1 MGKDLD
7 ILEFFIKIAPI
18 ESNINTSNISM
29 KRIILLSISFLL
41 VMLSSAQTQKGYVKT
56 KGRMVNGQHVP
67 GQGLPGATVNI
78 QGGNSV
84 GVKNANGSFSFVV
97 PSKTF
102 FVQSVQKKGYELVD
116 ADVTSKP
123 YYQSENPLVLLMET
137 PEQQM
142 EDLLEAEEKISRILR
157 EKLNKARQE
166 IKQLKEQNKI
176 SEVDYRQQLAKLM
189 EDQMKNKDLIAD
201 MAKEYA
207 QMDYDQLDSINQ
219 RIYDALLNG
228 RLTEADSLLRSK
240 GDMRTRIA
248 EIHGEQRAESQE
260 QAVLEKRK
268 ANTQKKLEDAAADC
282 YRFFERFKLE
292 NLHDSAAC
300 YIELRAKLDTTNF
313 EWQYDAGSYF
323 SAQNQYQKATQ
334 YFEKALLL
342 SRHLVEI
349 DPVIN
354 ELSLAKT
361 LHSLAT
367 LYKNTQ
373 RFTESEA
380 MYKEAIEIFR
390 RLTESDP
397 MTYKPYLANTLN
409 SFSILYR
416 IMQRYSESEALC
428 IEALEIYRQLVESD
442 SNKYEEDLASTLN
455 NLGLIYSDLNRF
467 TESEKVTLEALEIYR
482 RLTKKDAD
490 TYETYLASVMLNLA
504 ILYYQTQRFPESEA
518 MYKEALEIRRRLAEI
533 NPQAYEP
540 RAAATTYNLAMLYHD
555 MQRYEEAEAM
565 YKEALALYQRLSELT
580 PNAYEPRVATAQNA
594 IAILYEDTHRYMEAE
609 TMYKEA
615 LKTFGVLAE
624 ANPQTYKP
632 DVAMT
637 LSNIGRLNFNLQRY
651 DESIALFQQSL
662 ETYRSLAADNPQV
675 FEPYLAIS
683 LANLASIFKDRNRF
697 DKSEKFYKEA
707 LDIRRR
713 LAEANPQ
720 VYEANYAKT
729 INGLAGLYQKMKRYE
744 ESIEKGK
751 EAMEIYERIFKNNPA
766 QPNIGTALAETWE
779 NLSYNSLFLKRF
791 TQAEQYA
798 REGLS
803 VDSTQ
808 QWLIAN
814 LAVALLFQ
822 GKTEDAEQ
830 IYLHYKDKLK
840 DYFLDDLNNYAEEGI
855 IPKEQEEAVKRIK
868 QMLVE

>member
-1 MGKDLD
+1 
-7 ILEFFIKIAPI
+7 
-18 ESNINTSNISM
+18 M

-41 VMLSSAQTQKGYVKT
+41 VMLSAAQTQEGYVKT
-56 KGRMVNGQHVP
+56 KGRMVNGRHVP
-67 GQGLPGATVNI
+67 GQGLPGTTVNI

-97 PSKTF
+97 PSKSF

-123 YYQSENPLVLLMET
+123 YHLSENPLVLLMET

-176 SEVDYRQQLAKLM
+176 SEEDYCQQLAKLM
-189 EDQMKNKDLIAD
+189 EDQMRNKDLIAD

-219 RIYDALLNG
+219 LIYDALLNG

-240 GDMRTRIA
+240 GDMRSCIA
-248 EIHGEQRAESQE
+248 VIHGEQQAEAQE

-282 YRFFERFKLE
+282 YRFFQRFKLE

-300 YIELRAKLDTTNF
+300 YIELRAKLDTTNA
-313 EWQYDAGSYF
+313 EWQFDAGNYF
-323 SAQNQYQKATQ
+323 SAQNQYQKSTS
-334 YFEKALLL
+334 YFEKTLLL
-342 SRHLVEI
+342 NRHLVEI
-349 DPVIN
+349 DPLVN

-361 LHSLAT
+361 LHCLAT
-367 LYKNTQ
+367 QYKNTQ
-373 RFTESEA
+373 RLTESEA
-380 MYKEAIEIFR
+380 MFKEAIEILR
-390 RLTESDP
+390 RLTDSDP
-397 MTYKPYLANTLN
+397 MAYKPYLANTLN

-416 IMQRYSESEALC
+416 IMQRYAESEAMSK
-428 IEALEIYRQLVESD
+428 EALEIFRHLAESD
-442 SNKYEEDLASTLN
+442 HDKYEEDCANSLN
-455 NLGLIYSDLNRF
+455 NLGLIYSDTNRF

-482 RLTKKDAD
+482 HLTKKDAD
-490 TYETYLASVMLNLA
+490 TYETYLASTQLNLA

-540 RAAATTYNLAMLYHD
+540 RAAATTYNLALLYHD

-565 YKEALALYQRLSELT
+565 YKDALALYQHLSEFV
-580 PNAYEPRVATAQNA
+580 PDAYEPRVATAQNA
-594 IAILYEDTHRYMEAE
+594 IAVLYEDTHRYMEAE

-637 LSNIGRLNFNLQRY
+637 LSNIARLNFDLQRY
-651 DESIALFQQSL
+651 DESIALYQQSL

-675 FEPYLAIS
+675 FDPYLAIS
-683 LANLASIFKDRNRF
+683 IANLASIFKDRNCF
-697 DKSEKFYKEA
+697 DESEKLYKEA
-707 LDIRRR
+707 LEIRRR
-713 LAEANPQ
+713 LADANPQ
-720 VYEANYAKT
+720 VYEATLAKT
-729 INGLAGLYQKMKRYE
+729 IKGLAALYQKMKRYE
-744 ESIEKGK
+744 DSMELCK
-751 EAMEIYERIFKNNPA
+751 EAKDIYERIYKNNPT
-766 QPNIGTALAETWE
+766 QPNIGTALAETSE
-779 NLSYNSLFLKRF
+779 NMSYNSLYLKHF
-791 TQAEQYA
+791 DQAEQYA

-803 VDSTQ
+803 VDSIQ
-808 QWLIAN
+808 QWLIAD

-822 GKTEDAEQ
+822 GKAEEAEHV
-830 IYLHYKDKLK
+830 YLHHKEKLK
-840 DYFLDDLNNYAEEGI
+840 DYFLDDLKIYAEEGI
-855 IPKEQEEAVKRIK
+855 LPKEQEEAVKRIK
-868 QMLVE
+868 QLLEE